1 MDSTGRQNNVFFGMM
16 LLLTTEAMFFAGLIS
31 AYLVARGNAAV
42 WPPAD
47 QPRLPMPIT
56 AINTVIL
63 VLSGLSA
70 VVSFRK
76 KSVRLMIIAAVLGLL
91 FLLIQGSEWVR
102 MLSFGLTT
110 VSSIY
115 GAFFY
120 LIVGAH
126 GVHVAAGLLLLL
138 VLLWKA
144 KNGSVWIAGTIYWA
158 FVVAIWPVLYFLVYI
173 L

>member
-47 QPRLPMPIT
+47 QPRLPMSVT

-76 KSVRLMIIAAVLGLL
+76 KSVRLMIIAPVPFCPA
-91 FLLIQGSEWVR
+91 
-102 MLSFGLTT
+102 
-110 VSSIY
+110 SSTITSTS
-115 GAFFY
+115 GRP
-120 LIVGAH
+120 
-126 GVHVAAGLLLLL
+126 VAA
-138 VLLWKA
+138 
-144 KNGSVWIAGTIYWA
+144 STWA
-158 FVVAIWPVLYFLVYI
+158 STSAVISMR
-173 L
+173 